1 MILFQF
7 ENRHRRD
14 NMADTMMQEVEEDH
28 YLEDFFPKTIPYH
41 LQPLIDHRIKLQTK
55 SDNVLSPGETQVV
68 NTTCVIKGK
77 KRAKLSMF
85 LTPHE
90 SLPLSFESGGY
101 IDQKYVGRV
110 MIKLT
115 NYGHKKIHLNAGAF
129 VGYIV
134 IQPYSIE

>member
-1 MILFQF
+1 
-7 ENRHRRD
+7 
-14 NMADTMMQEVEEDH
+14 MADSVMQEVEEDH

-41 LQPLIDHRIKLQTK
+41 LQPLIDHRIKLQIK
-55 SDNVLSPGETQVV
+55 SDSIVLPGETRVV

-77 KRAKLSMF
+77 KRVKLSMF

-101 IDQKYVGRV
+101 IDQKYAGRV

-115 NYGHKKIHLNAGAF
+115 NYNNKKIHLNAGAF

>member
-1 MILFQF
+1 MVLFQF

-14 NMADTMMQEVEEDH
+14 NMAESMMQEVEEDH

-41 LQPLIDHRIKLQTK
+41 LQPLIDHRIKLQIK
-55 SDNVLSPGETQVV
+55 SDSIVLPGETRVV

-77 KRAKLSMF
+77 KRVKLSMF
-85 LTPHE
+85 LTPQE
-90 SLPLSFESGGY
+90 TLPLSFESGGY
-101 IDQKYVGRV
+101 IDQKYAGRV

-115 NYGHKKIHLNAGAF
+115 NYSNKKIYLNMGAF

>member
-1 MILFQF
+1 MNLFQF
-7 ENRHRRD
+7 EYRHRRD
-14 NMADTMMQEVEEDH
+14 NMAESMMQEVEEDH
-28 YLEDFFPKTIPYH
+28 YLEDFFPKAIPYH

-55 SDNVLSPGETQVV
+55 SDTIVLPGETRVV

>member
-1 MILFQF
+1 
-7 ENRHRRD
+7 
-14 NMADTMMQEVEEDH
+14 MAESMMHEAEEDH
-28 YLEDFFPKTIPYH
+28 YLEDFFPKAIPYH
-41 LQPLIDHRIKLQTK
+41 LQPLIGHRIKLQAK
-55 SDNVLSPGETQVV
+55 SDNVVLPGETKMV
-68 NTTCVIKGK
+68 NSSCVIQGK

-101 IDQKYVGRV
+101 IDQKYTGRV

>member
-1 MILFQF
+1 
-7 ENRHRRD
+7 
-14 NMADTMMQEVEEDH
+14 MAESMMHEAEEDH
-28 YLEDFFPKTIPYH
+28 YLEDFFPKAIPYH
-41 LQPLIDHRIKLQTK
+41 LQPLIGHRIKLQAK
-55 SDNVLSPGETQVV
+55 SDNVVLPGETKMV
-68 NTTCVIKGK
+68 NSSCVIQGK

-101 IDQKYVGRV
+101 IDQKYAGRV

>member
-1 MILFQF
+1 
-7 ENRHRRD
+7 
-14 NMADTMMQEVEEDH
+14 MADSVMQEVEEDH

-41 LQPLIDHRIKLQTK
+41 LQPLIDHRIKLQIK
-55 SDNVLSPGETQVV
+55 SDSIVLPGETRVV

-77 KRAKLSMF
+77 KRVKLSML

-101 IDQKYVGRV
+101 IDQKYAGRV

-115 NYGHKKIHLNAGAF
+115 KYSNKKIYLNMGAF